1 TAASAERFRDFF
13 SPKGIVMF
21 SPSSKIPGWDGA
33 LVLLYQTRLRGEC
46 SGGSKAGIGFRALLR
61 MTKSTEG
68 PRACR
73 SVGLQERIDVHVIFF
88 EAGAHA
94 VEGFVN
100 GVSKLEQFVFLFVD
114 GAPAD
119 HGFPIQHFIPI
130 LFAVNQD
137 QIAFGQLS
145 GLQ

>member
-1 TAASAERFRDFF
+1 
-13 SPKGIVMF
+13 MF
-21 SPSSKIPGWDGA
+21 SPSSKIPGWDGS

-46 SGGSKAGIGFRALLR
+46 SGGSKAVIGGR
-61 MTKSTEG
+61 
-68 PRACR
+68 R

-94 VEGFVN
+94 LEGFVN
-100 GVSKLEQFVFLFVD
+100 GVSKLEHFVFLFVD
-114 GAPAD
+114 GTPAD

-137 QIAFGQLS
+137 RKSTRLNSSHLVISYAVFCLKKKKKNKY
-145 GLQ
+145 LKIYRYKYVKTD